1 MDRDAAKRVLA
12 EVARRA
18 ENKTRIDWSTVMF
31 EKQAAFVNDPSK
43 RVAAVCSRRA
53 GKSTGVAFSI
63 VRHALRFPDS
73 VIPYITLIKRQGK
86 EILWPELR
94 RLNAAYNLG
103 LKFNQNDLSV
113 TFPNKSRVY
122 IIGGREEGEL
132 ETLRGL
138 KYPAVYIDEA
148 QAFRG
153 FLAEVIED
161 IIEPSLLDLDGS
173 LYLTG
178 TPNAACAGYFHDV
191 TNTKRFTGWSVH
203 SWTARDNP
211 HLPNFETW
219 LKARKEHYRWSDNDP
234 TMLREWEGKWV
245 RDGSALV
252 YNIQDYNLIDTM
264 PEVDD
269 IEFVLG
275 LDLGYVDSTAFTI
288 LGFSE
293 AQHAV
298 YLIESYKQSKLI
310 PSAVAAHV
318 ERLRE
323 RYPFRKIVADTGGL
337 GKGYVEEMK
346 QRFRIPIEAAKKQN
360 KNANIELL
368 NGDLKSGVVRIVRGS
383 NEDYVSEANLLQWN
397 DDRTKPDDR
406 FEDHLCDSFL
416 YGYRECRQ
424 YLHEPEEAPPKPGTP
439 EWCRA
444 AEDRIERDLLRKL
457 SNESGSWW
465 EQGWGSEDELDIW

>member
-1 MDRDAAKRVLA
+1 MDRDAAKRVLL

-18 ENKTRIDWSTVMF
+18 ENKTRIDWDTVMF
-31 EKQAAFVNDPSK
+31 AKQAAFVNDPCK

-63 VRHALRFPDS
+63 VRNALRYPDT

-94 RLNAAYNLG
+94 RLNAAFKLG
-103 LKFNQNDLSV
+103 MKFNQNDLSV

-161 IIEPSLLDLDGS
+161 IIEPSLLDMDGS

-178 TPNAACAGYFHDV
+178 TPNAACTGYFHDV
-191 TNTKRFTGWSVH
+191 TNTKKFTGWSVH
-203 SWTARDNP
+203 NWTARDNP
-211 HLPNFETW
+211 HLPNFESW
-219 LKARKEHYRWSDNDP
+219 LAARKAHYRWSDDDP
-234 TMLREWEGKWV
+234 TLMREWWGKWV

-252 YNIQDYNLIDTM
+252 YNIQDYNIVDEF

-275 LDLGYVDSTAFTI
+275 LDLGYVDSTAFTV

-293 AQHAV
+293 TQHAIWTV
-298 YLIESYKQSKLI
+298 ESYKESKLI

-318 ERLRE
+318 ERLMT
-323 RYPFRKIVADTGGL
+323 RYPFRRIVADTGGL
-337 GKGYVEEMK
+337 GKGYAEEMK
-346 QRFRIPIEAAKKQN
+346 QRFRLPIEAAKKQQ

-368 NGDLKSGVVRIVRGS
+368 NGDLRAGIMRIVKKD
-383 NEDYVSEANLLQWN
+383 NEGLLEEGRLLQWAE
-397 DDRTKPDDR
+397 DRSKPDDR
-406 FEDHLCDSFL
+406 FEDHLLDSWL
-416 YGYRECRQ
+416 YAYRECKQ
-424 YLHEPEEAPPKPGTP
+424 YLHEAEPNPPKPGTP
-439 EWCRA
+439 EWCKA
-444 AEDRIERDLLRKL
+444 AEDRIEKALLDKIASTNRP
-457 SNESGSWW
+457 WW
-465 EQGWGSEDELDIW
+465 ENGFGSEDEIEIW